1 MGGGGGGPAASPPPK
16 FQKFWNFSGKTLI
29 IRATAVEIKLKK
41 KIKKNKKTTVIPKR
55 QAKWTHAKSKCVVSI
70 KC

>member
-1 MGGGGGGPAASPPPK
+1 MGVRAGGGGAGVAAAPPPPSLDK
-16 FQKFWNFSGKTLI
+16 FGNFSGKTLM

-41 KIKKNKKTTVIPKR
+41 KEKKTKR
-55 QAKWTHAKSKCVVSI
+55 QAKWTHAKSRCVVSI